1 MNTLVLDIG
10 GTNVKVWRTGT
21 DEKAKIPSGPD
32 FTPTELAKRLKDVLG
47 EWKCDR
53 VSLGYPGDVRYGR
66 PVAEP
71 FNLGKGWV
79 GFDYSQL
86 VGCPLRIMNDAC
98 MQALGSYDGGRML
111 FLGLGTSVGTALIYD
126 GTIVPLALGHL
137 LVEEGFMLENNL
149 NREALEARGEK
160 AWSRDVATA
169 ASVLR
174 GAFKV
179 DYVVLGGGN
188 AKRVAEL
195 PEGCVRGENRRAF
208 YGGLRMWDDIRQHD
222 EETYHITR
230 HDLDH

>member
-1 MNTLVLDIG
+1 
-10 GTNVKVWRTGT
+10 
-21 DEKAKIPSGPD
+21 
-32 FTPTELAKRLKDVLG
+32 
-47 EWKCDR
+47 
-53 VSLGYPGDVRYGR
+53 VRYGR

-71 FNLGKGWV
+71 YNLGSGWV

-86 VGCPLRIMNDAC
+86 ARCPLRIMNDAC

-126 GTIVPLALGHL
+126 GTIVPLALGHW
-137 LVEEGFMLENNL
+137 LVEEGVVLEDNL
-149 NREALEARGEK
+149 NRAALEASGDKR
-160 AWSRDVATA
+160 WNRDVAKA
-169 ASVLR
+169 VEVLR
-174 GAFKV
+174 SAFNV

-195 PEGCVRGENRRAF
+195 PAHCVRGENRRAF

-230 HDLDH
+230 HALDH